1 MTLRLLAVALATSV
15 ALVPLPGL
23 AQTASKTPAGGTLE
37 PEATGALDKMGAYLR
52 TLTTYEVKVD
62 STFEEVYDNGQKLQF
77 LQQTRYLVGGPD
89 KIYVANR
96 TVAKD
101 TRYYYDGKT
110 LSIFSPRK
118 GFYTQA
124 DYAGNI
130 DTLLQKA
137 YEDYGVDLP
146 LEDLFR
152 WGSKSATNVPPR
164 EGFKVGDEIIGP
176 WLTTHYA
183 FRQAGADYQVWIDQ
197 GDKPLPRKIVI
208 TNTEDPAQPQYV
220 AYLRWNL
227 EPKIEA
233 NQFTFTPGT
242 GATRIRFADAAARAE
257 AAAK

>member
-1 MTLRLLAVALATSV
+1 MALRLMAAALAVSAALWPMPSIAQS
-15 ALVPLPGL
+15 ALK
-23 AQTASKTPAGGTLE
+23 APAAGTLD
-37 PEATGALDKMGAYLR
+37 PDAAGALDRMGAYLR
-52 TLTTYEVKVD
+52 TLNTYEVKVD
-62 STFEEVYDNGQKLQF
+62 STIEEVYDNGQKLQF
-77 LQQTRYLVGGPD
+77 LQQTRYVVGGPD

-96 TVAKD
+96 SVATE

-118 GFYTQA
+118 GLYTQA

-130 DTLLQKA
+130 DTLLRKA
-137 YEDYGVDLP
+137 YEDYGVEFP

-152 WGSKSATNVPPR
+152 WGTKSAMAERPS

-183 FRQAGADYQVWIDQ
+183 FRQPGADYQIWIDK
-197 GDKPLPRKIVI
+197 GDKPVPRKMVI
-208 TNTEDPAQPQYV
+208 TNTDDPAQPQYV
-220 AYLRWNL
+220 AYMRWNF

-233 NQFTFTPGT
+233 NQFTFTPGP
-242 GATRIRFADAAARAE
+242 GASRIRFADAAARAE

>member
-1 MTLRLLAVALATSV
+1 
-15 ALVPLPGL
+15 
-23 AQTASKTPAGGTLE
+23 
-37 PEATGALDKMGAYLR
+37 MGAYLR
-52 TLTTYEVKVD
+52 TLNTFEVKVD
-62 STFEEVYDNGQKLQF
+62 STIEDVYDNGQKLQF
-77 LQQTRYLVGGPD
+77 LQQTRYVVGGPD

-96 TVAKD
+96 SAAAD

-124 DYAGNI
+124 EFAGNI

-137 YEDYGVDLP
+137 YDDYGVEFP
-146 LEDLFR
+146 LQDLFR
-152 WGSKSATNVPPR
+152 WGSKAAVTERPR
-164 EGFKVGDEIIGP
+164 EGFKVGDEVIGP

-183 FRQAGADYQVWIDQ
+183 FRQAGADYQIWIDK
-197 GDKPLPRKIVI
+197 GDKPVPRKMVI
-208 TNTEDPAQPQYV
+208 TNTDDPAQPQYV
-220 AYLRWNL
+220 AYMRWNF

-242 GATRIRFADAAARAE
+242 GANRIRFADAAAQAE